1 MLRLRGAAA
10 LSGFRLAKLLGAV
23 RAAVPRIAQLRA
35 EWVYFAELTGA
46 LAPAENAALV
56 KILAALTSESAAA
69 TPPVAP
75 GVVPPATLVR
85 PCTSLL
91 VTPRAGTRSPWS
103 SKASDILH
111 LCGLDKIKRIER
123 GTAYYFTTQNAA
135 PLQQGEIDLI
145 APLVHDRMTQQVWR
159 DPEAAHAMFS
169 QSQPAPLTT
178 VDILTD
184 GKQAL
189 LDANRQLGLA
199 LSADEI
205 AYLLDN
211 YLRLKRNPSD
221 AELMMF
227 AQMNSEH
234 CRHKIFNADW
244 IIDGKPREKS
254 LFAMI
259 RHTSEKNPHGILSA
273 YKDNASVIEGFETA
287 RFFPDSAKRE
297 YHHHAEYAHILMK
310 VETHNHPTAISPY
323 PGAATGSGGEIRDEG
338 ATGRGAK
345 PKAGLCGFSVSHLR
359 IPDAPQPWEQFDY
372 GKPAHVAS
380 SLQIML
386 EGPLGAAAFNNEF
399 GRPNICGY
407 FRTFEAQFPAQQGME
422 SRGYLKPIML
432 AGGVGN
438 ISPMHVEKHDLPQGS
453 ALIVLGGP
461 AMLIGLGGG
470 AASSI
475 AAGSGDETLDFA
487 SVQRDNAE
495 MQRRCQEVI
504 DRCWQMGDGNPILSI
519 HDVGAGG
526 LSNALPELVHGA
538 ERGARIELRA
548 ILNDDPGMSPMQ
560 IWSNEAQERYVLAV
574 SAERLD
580 EFKVLCARERC
591 PYAVVGSVSA
601 EQQLLVND
609 AHFHNE
615 PVNLPLPMLLGKPP
629 KMLRDVRHTDT
640 PALPLF
646 DTRIDLHQAALRVLR
661 FPAVADKRFLITIG
675 DRTVGGLVTRDQ
687 MVGPWQVAVADAG
700 VTGSG
705 FDTHTGEAM
714 ALGERAPLAL
724 INPAASGRMAVAE
737 AITNIAAARIAGISA
752 IKLSANWM
760 AAAGHPG
767 EDAAL
772 YDTVHAV
779 AMELCPQ
786 LGIAIPV
793 GKDSLSMKTVWREQG
808 EEKSVTAPLS
818 LIVSAFAPVL
828 DCRQTLTPQLRTNQ
842 GETAL
847 IVIDLGL
854 GKNRLGGSALA
865 QVYGQMVRDAPDA
878 PDAALLK
885 SFFNII
891 QSLNEQGLL
900 LAYHDRSDGGL
911 FTTVCEMAFAGHA
924 GVTVHLDTLGEYPC
938 SALFNEELGAVVQ
951 TRMADKQAVLEALE
965 QAGLGECSHACGT
978 LNNTDHIVFTHH
990 GNTILS
996 DTRVTLHRAWS
1007 ETSYRMQSLR
1017 DNPACAQQ
1025 EYDALLD
1032 AADPGLN
1039 VKLSFDAQ
1047 GRASVAGKSEATGSR
1062 TPGATDPDHDAAA
1075 PYIKQGVRPRV
1086 AILREQGV
1094 NGQVELAWAFDRA
1107 GFACVDVHMSDILE
1121 GRVSLRDFQGLAAPG
1136 GFSYGDVLGAGRG
1149 WANSILFNARARDE
1163 FSAFFNRK
1171 DSFGLGICNGCQMMS
1186 HLYELIPGA
1195 EHWPGFA
1202 RNLSGQFEAR
1212 LSLVQIPKS
1221 PSLFLQDMAGA
1232 QLPLA
1237 VAHGEGR
1244 AEFRS
1249 GGSAQQALDA
1259 GIVALRW
1266 ADNYGQPTETYPANP
1281 NGSPLGIAGLTTPD
1295 GRYTIMMP
1303 HPERVVRTMALS
1315 WHPEEWGEE
1324 SPWLHMFRNARKWIG

>member
-1 MLRLRGAAA
+1 MLRLRGTAA
-10 LSGFRLAKLLGAV
+10 LSDFRLAKLLRTA
-23 RAAVPRIAQLRA
+23 REDVPRITQLHA
-35 EWVYFAELTGA
+35 DWVYFAELTGA
-46 LAPAENAALV
+46 LASDENAALV
-56 KILAALTSESAAA
+56 KILAAVAHESTA
-69 TPPVAP
+69 TPPLVAP
-75 GVVPPATLVR
+75 GVLPPATLVR

-103 SKASDILH
+103 SKASDILR
-111 LCGLDKIKRIER
+111 LCGLDRIKCIER
-123 GTAYYFTTQNAA
+123 GTVYYFTTQTGA
-135 PLQQGEIDLI
+135 PLAQHETSLL
-145 APLVHDRMTQQVWR
+145 APLIHDRMTQQVW
-159 DPEAAHAMFS
+159 DNLDAVQALFS
-169 QSQPAPLTT
+169 QAQPAPLIHID
-178 VDILTD
+178 VLS
-184 GKQAL
+184 GGRQAL

-199 LSADEI
+199 LSDDEI

-221 AELMMF
+221 VELMMF

-259 RHTSEKNPHGILSA
+259 RHTSERNPHGILSA

-287 RFFPDSAKRE
+287 RFFPASGKNE
-297 YHHHAEYAHILMK
+297 YRQHRGYAHILMK

-345 PKAGLCGFSVSHLR
+345 PKAGLSGFSVSHLR
-359 IPDAPQPWEQFDY
+359 IPGALQQWEQFDY
-372 GKPAHVAS
+372 GKPAHIAS

-386 EGPLGAAAFNNEF
+386 EGPIGAAAFNNEF

-407 FRTFEAQFPAQQGME
+407 FRTFEAQFPAQHGME

-438 ISPMHVEKHDLPQGS
+438 ISPNHVEKHNLPQGS

-475 AAGSGDETLDFA
+475 ASGSGDETLDFA

-538 ERGARIELRA
+538 ERGARIELRE

-580 EFKVLCARERC
+580 EFKALCTRERC

-601 EQQLLVND
+601 EQQLLVSD

-629 KMLRDVRHTDT
+629 KMLRDVRHVYSPT
-640 PALPLF
+640 LPLF
-646 DTRIDLHQAALRVLR
+646 DTRVDLHQAALRVLR

-687 MVGPWQVAVADAG
+687 MAGPWQVAVADVG
-700 VTGSG
+700 VTSSG

-737 AITNIAAARIAGISA
+737 AITNIAAARIADISA

-760 AAAGHPG
+760 TAAGHPG

-772 YDTVHAV
+772 YDTVHTV

-793 GKDSLSMKTVWREQG
+793 GKDSLSMKTVWREHG

-828 DCRQTLTPQLRTNQ
+828 DCRKTLTPQLRTNQ

-854 GKNRLGGSALA
+854 GKNRLGASALA
-865 QVYGQMVRDAPDA
+865 QVYNQVTRDAPDV
-878 PDAALLK
+878 PDAELLK
-885 SFFNII
+885 SFFNAI
-891 QSLNEQGLL
+891 QSLNEKGLL

-911 FTTVCEMAFAGHA
+911 FAAVCEMAFAGHT
-924 GVTVHLDTLGEYPC
+924 GITVHLDKLGGNPC

-951 TRMADKQAVLEALE
+951 TRMADKQSVLQALH
-965 QAGLGECSHACGT
+965 QAGLGEYSHACGT
-978 LNNTDHIVFTHH
+978 LNGTDHIVFMHH
-990 GNTILS
+990 GKTVLS
-996 DTRVTLHRAWS
+996 DTRVNLHRAWS

-1017 DNPACAQQ
+1017 DNPVCAQQ
-1025 EYDALLD
+1025 EYDALLN
-1032 AADPGLN
+1032 ATDPGLT
-1039 VKLSFDAQ
+1039 VKLSFD
-1047 GRASVAGKSEATGSR
+1047 
-1062 TPGATDPDHDAAA
+1062 PNHDAAA
-1075 PYIKQGVRPRV
+1075 PYIKKGVRPRV

-1107 GFACVDVHMSDILE
+1107 GFACVDVHMSDVLE
-1121 GRVSLRDFQGLAAPG
+1121 GRVSLRAFQGLAAPG

-1149 WANSILFNARARDE
+1149 WASSILFNARARDE
-1163 FSAFFNRK
+1163 FSAFFNRN
-1171 DSFGLGICNGCQMMS
+1171 DSFGLGVCNGCQMMS
-1186 HLYELIPGA
+1186 HLHELIPGA

-1202 RNLSGQFEAR
+1202 RNLSEQFEAR

-1221 PSLFLQDMAGA
+1221 PSLFLHDMAGA
-1232 QLPLA
+1232 QLPIA

-1266 ADNYGQPTETYPANP
+1266 TDNYGQPTETYPANP
-1281 NGSPLGIAGLTTPD
+1281 NGSPLGIAGLTTLD

-1303 HPERVVRTMALS
+1303 HPERVVRTMTLS
-1315 WHPEEWGEE
+1315 WHPDEWGEE